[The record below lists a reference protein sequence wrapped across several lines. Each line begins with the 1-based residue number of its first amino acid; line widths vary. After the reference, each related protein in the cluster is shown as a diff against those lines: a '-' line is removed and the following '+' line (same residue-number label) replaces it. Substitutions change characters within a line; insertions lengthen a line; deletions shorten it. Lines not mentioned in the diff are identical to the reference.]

1 MKVNDLAKEL
11 FQLYGEGSEN
21 DTPRQEQWENILKL
35 DPEKPFSLV
44 NFFKFRDIAKY
55 HEKNEVE
62 ENVSGEDAFSQY
74 AQISIPTMERVG
86 GSFLM
91 VSPCKGNLLGED
103 EEWDLIA
110 IGNYPNQEAFLGLFR
125 DEKYLQNFYHRTAAC
140 EKQKVFIAAA

>member
-1 MKVNDLAKEL
+1 MKVNDLAEEL
-11 FQLYGEGSEN
+11 IGLYGDGGEN
-21 DTPRQEQWENILKL
+21 EAPCKEQWEKILKL

-55 HEKNEVE
+55 HEKNEGVG
-62 ENVSGEDAFSQY
+62 NVSGEDAFSQY

-91 VSPCKGNLLGED
+91 VSPCRGSFLGD
-103 EEWDLIA
+103 EEDWDLIA
-110 IGNYPNQEAFLGLFR
+110 IGNYPNQKAFLGLFR
-125 DEKYLQNFYHRTAAC
+125 DEKYQKNFYHRTAAC